1 MVSRSWD
8 AVVRGAMGV
17 HVCQLFSDSAVS
29 TLTEDAREV
38 TKEVR
43 LDESERCCGEV
54 WTMGWAGRVDEPTLV
69 WRTLCDC
76 APTAYKAT
84 FRAELM
90 SSVSRDGLWFKSRFS

>member
-1 MVSRSWD
+1 M
-8 AVVRGAMGV
+8 VRGAIGV
-17 HVCQLFSDSAVS
+17 LACQLFSYSAAS

-43 LDESERCCGEV
+43 LDEPERCCGEV
-54 WTMGWAGRVDEPTLV
+54 RTTGWAGRIDEPTLV